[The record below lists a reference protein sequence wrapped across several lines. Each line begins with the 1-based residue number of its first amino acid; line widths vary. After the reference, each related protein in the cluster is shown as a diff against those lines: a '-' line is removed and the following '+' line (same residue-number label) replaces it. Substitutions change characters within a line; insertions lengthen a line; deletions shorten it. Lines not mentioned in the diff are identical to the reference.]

1 MQETNKHKLTGFM
14 FGVAGTILAA
24 ALVGIF
30 PMMFHWVRN
39 DTLISES
46 AQRLNKIEPIIDAIK
61 TDLVSFHTDHE
72 ALRKEV
78 EDNHNEEMQA
88 ISKLFDKVDAAAQ
101 AAAVAAERA
110 AQAARKNRA
119 GVVFSDEPGVT
130 KTGYAVGRSIDPKQ

>member
-30 PMMFHWVRN
+30 PILFHWVRN

-46 AQRLNKIEPIIDAIK
+46 AQRLNKIEPIVDAIK
-61 TDLVSFHTDHE
+61 TDLASFHADHA

-78 EDNHNEEMQA
+78 DDNHNEEMQA
-88 ISKLFDKVDAAAQ
+88 INRLFDKVDAAAQ
-101 AAAVAAERA
+101 AASVAAERA
-110 AQAARKNRA
+110 AQAAKKDRA
-119 GVVFSDEPGVT
+119 GAVFSDEPGVN
-130 KTGYAVGRSIDPKQ
+130 KTGYAAGRLIDPKQ